1 MDGQAGSKGV
11 VEAVVPYGYGSAAA
25 AAAAAAAG
33 GLGVQAAAA
42 ARAAEEAEAAAELG
56 LHPHR
61 WDEWGN
67 GVLPPQVGTGQKGW
81 DRWRCWSCTHT
92 GKGYIRDGMP
102 LVGMYHVMRVR
113 KGLTSE

>member
-25 AAAAAAAG
+25 AAAAA
-33 GLGVQAAAA
+33 
-42 ARAAEEAEAAAELG
+42 AAEEAEAAAELG